1 MLPTTHLPLSFQ
13 LQHQMAN
20 CIPLR
25 STPGPFPLWNSTMT
39 STTKSSSQFLKL
51 SNDGDITWKALD
63 FRLTWSLITGTCNTF
78 QRPKSSHVGKHNG
91 PNTFPDS
98 TSSFVSVPESS
109 EPNPTHSL
117 DDGTSILK
125 RGIATMPVST
135 HRTTARYSL
144 PSNWHRPSELLPYQ
158 SQPFMDLSSWMPKGS
173 IPTFGLN
180 SERIPLPKNT
190 SITSQTPVGPS
201 TQMVY
206 YATSDVSMSRT
217 LAILD
222 YMFFNI
228 HMIIP
233 LQVISV
239 RRRHFTK
246 SECTITGP
254 DFLFTSKT
262 IASHVSPVPTPN
274 PCAKNL
280 MDFSNNFRFPRSLG
294 IPFPWIS

>member
-1 MLPTTHLPLSFQ
+1 MLPTTHSPLSFQ

-20 CIPLR
+20 YIPLC

-39 STTKSSSQFLKL
+39 STTKSSLRFLKP

-63 FRLTWSLITGTCNTF
+63 FRSMWSPITGTCNTS
-78 QRPKSSHVGKHNG
+78 QQPKSSHVGKHDG

-98 TSSFVSVPESS
+98 TSSFVSIPESS

-135 HRTTARYSL
+135 HRTIARYSL
-144 PSNWHRPSELLPYQ
+144 PSNWHRSSELLPYQ
-158 SQPFMDLSSWMPKGS
+158 SQPFVDLSSWMLKGS
-173 IPTFGLN
+173 ILTFSLN
-180 SERIPLPKNT
+180 FKRIPLPKNT
-190 SITSQTPVGPS
+190 SEISQTPVGPS

-206 YATSDVSMSRT
+206 YATSDASMSRT
-217 LAILD
+217 LAIFD
-222 YMFFNI
+222 YVFFNI

-239 RRRHFTK
+239 R
-246 SECTITGP
+246 
-254 DFLFTSKT
+254 
-262 IASHVSPVPTPN
+262 
-274 PCAKNL
+274 
-280 MDFSNNFRFPRSLG
+280 
-294 IPFPWIS
+294 

>member
-1 MLPTTHLPLSFQ
+1 MLPTMHSPLSFQ

-25 STPGPFPLWNSTMT
+25 STPGPFPLQNSTMM
-39 STTKSSSQFLKL
+39 SMTKSSSRFLKP

-63 FRLTWSLITGTCNTF
+63 FRATWSLITGTCNTS
-78 QRPKSSHVGKHNG
+78 QQPKSSHVGKHDG

-109 EPNPTHSL
+109 EPNPMHLL

-135 HRTTARYSL
+135 HRTIARYSL
-144 PSNWHRPSELLPYQ
+144 PSNWHCPSELPPYQ
-158 SQPFMDLSSWMPKGS
+158 SQSFMDLSSWMLKGS
-173 IPTFGLN
+173 ILTSNLN
-180 SERIPLPKNT
+180 SEMIPFLQNT
-190 SITSQTPVGPS
+190 SEISQTPVGPL

-206 YATSDVSMSRT
+206 YATSNASMSRA
-217 LAILD
+217 LAIFD
-222 YMFFNI
+222 YVVFNI

-239 RRRHFTK
+239 RRSHFTK

-254 DFLFTSKT
+254 
-262 IASHVSPVPTPN
+262 
-274 PCAKNL
+274 
-280 MDFSNNFRFPRSLG
+280 
-294 IPFPWIS
+294 